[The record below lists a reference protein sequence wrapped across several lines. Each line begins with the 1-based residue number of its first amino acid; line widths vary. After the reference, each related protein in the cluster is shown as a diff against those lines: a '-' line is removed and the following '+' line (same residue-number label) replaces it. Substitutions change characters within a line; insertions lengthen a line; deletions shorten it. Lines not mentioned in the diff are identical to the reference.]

1 MRTRTTANTGRDYD
15 YGHDYDYDYDN
26 DYDDYEPEC
35 AATVEDGFERGA
47 AFSGLWLHVRSQEFR
62 SGRVTAVLSGVT
74 VDLREAALSPEG
86 ATIHVQSA
94 LSGIAILVPPDWE
107 VVWDVDGICSGMG
120 VQRRAPRSL
129 RSAEPRRRLRIA
141 GMVVAGGLSVR

>member
-1 MRTRTTANTGRDYD
+1 MRTRTTANTGWDYD
-15 YGHDYDYDYDN
+15 YRHDYDYDCDYDH

-47 AFSGLWLHVRSQEFR
+47 AFSGLWIRVRSQEFR

-86 ATIHVQSA
+86 ATIYVQSA
-94 LSGIAILVPPDWE
+94 LSGIAILVPADWE

-120 VQRRAPRSL
+120 EQRRSL
-129 RSAEPRRRLRIA
+129 RSAEPRPRLRIA